1 MTDPVVRVHVLDPA
15 TGSYMRNL
23 AVPGMVLDPMSQA
36 YVSGRGVVAGSIGE
50 KCEWEG
56 GGGRVLA
63 RDEAAV

>member
-1 MTDPVVRVHVLDPA
+1 MLDPA

-36 YVSGRGVVAGSIGE
+36 YVSGRGGGVSGSIGE
-50 KCEWEG
+50 KCEREG